1 MKIWLKYLIGIA
13 LGILSVF
20 IIPVES
26 SAAQSVI
33 NFIAD
38 LVVRFGRYIII
49 PLIFFSVATSVYKL
63 RNENQL
69 LKTSIWTFSTIII
82 STLILTAIG
91 LVSALIIKLPRI
103 PISVEKINE
112 VPQFNWQTL
121 LTKLFPYSAAETLLD
136 GSYLLPCFIFAGLI
150 GGAAVSYRNSSKPAI
165 TLFESLSEICY
176 TVLTFIIDILC
187 VGMIAIMARWT
198 MNFTHILSL
207 KVYNYLILMLFVD
220 FVLITFVLYPI
231 ILRTLCH
238 DHHPY
243 KVIYSSI
250 APLMI
255 SLFSG
260 DTNLALGINMHH
272 GKENLGIRR
281 RINSVSFPLFS
292 IFGRG
297 GAALVQTI
305 CFVLIMRSYSYLE
318 ITILDALWI
327 GGISFVLSF
336 ALAEIPSGGPFFA
349 LTIMCSLYGRGFET
363 GYLLLREVAPI
374 VCAFAAAI
382 DCITSIV
389 GTYIVA
395 VKTKM
400 IEPVQDIRKFV

>member
-13 LGILSVF
+13 LGILSTL
-20 IIPVES
+20 IIPVDS
-26 SAAQSVI
+26 SLGQSVI
-33 NFIAD
+33 NFVAD

-49 PLIFFSVATSVYKL
+49 PVMFFSVATSIYKL

-82 STLILTAIG
+82 SSLILTAIG

-121 LTKLFPYSAAETLLD
+121 LTKLFPYSATETLLD

-176 TVLTFIIDILC
+176 TVLAFIIDVLS
-187 VGMIAIMARWT
+187 VGMVAIMARWT

-250 APLMI
+250 APLMV

-260 DTNLALGINMHH
+260 DTNLALGLNMHH

-292 IFGRG
+292 VFGRG

-336 ALAEIPSGGPFFA
+336 ALAEIPSAGPFFA

-382 DCITSIV
+382 DCITSIA